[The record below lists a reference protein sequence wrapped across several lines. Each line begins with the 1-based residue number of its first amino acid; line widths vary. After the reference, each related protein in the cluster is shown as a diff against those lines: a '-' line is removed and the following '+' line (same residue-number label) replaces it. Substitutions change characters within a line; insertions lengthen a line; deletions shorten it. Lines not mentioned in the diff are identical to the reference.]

1 MDERGRKA
9 KQIRTQQQHRTDTA
23 DALPAPGAT
32 PHADV
37 APREAG
43 AAGTPEAWLNPR
55 DPRTAALLK
64 QRTPGGGYEIGE
76 ADLVRNIRHWEDT
89 GEMEHVRQLCEVLVD
104 RCMPEFQRRTYGLRH
119 RPELREDAIA
129 AMIEQLL
136 REARDP
142 NEVFMTKNFVHYLR
156 CLCADQF
163 NRVLR
168 QEGLSYRRDEQ
179 GKPAGRGHHVPR
191 ALMES
196 LDTVPAERDEEL
208 PGREIAD
215 SRDPLDERMAVL
227 QAEQIL
233 LNLPDPLDRQIMVLR
248 VLEGLQW
255 EEIAHICGKTERT
268 MRLRFEKAR
277 VALAARLTGD
287 RE

>member
-9 KQIRTQQQHRTDTA
+9 KQVRTQQQQRTA
-23 DALPAPGAT
+23 DAIPAPGAT
-32 PHADV
+32 PQADV

-43 AAGTPEAWLNPR
+43 ASEAWLNPR
-55 DPRTAALLK
+55 DPRTDAQLK
-64 QRTPGGGYEIGE
+64 KRSASGGYEVGE
-76 ADLVRNIRHWEDT
+76 ADLVRNIRHLQDG
-89 GEMEHVRQLCEVLVD
+89 GELDSARRLCEVLVD

-129 AMIEQLL
+129 AMIEQVLI
-136 REARDP
+136 EARNP

-191 ALMES
+191 ALVES
-196 LDTVPAERDEEL
+196 LDTVPAERDDEL

-215 SRDPLDERMAVL
+215 SRDSLGERMGVL

-255 EEIAHICGKTERT
+255 EEIAQICGKTERT
-268 MRLRFEKAR
+268 MRLRFEKSR
-277 VALAARLTGD
+277 TVLAAQLTA
-287 RE
+287 EPE

>member
-9 KQIRTQQQHRTDTA
+9 RQVRTQQPHRTA

-43 AAGTPEAWLNPR
+43 AAEAWLNPR
-55 DPRTAALLK
+55 DPRTEALLK
-64 QRTPGGGYEIGE
+64 KRTASGGYEVGE
-76 ADLVRNIRHWEDT
+76 ADLVRNIRHLQEG
-89 GEMEHVRQLCEVLVD
+89 GELDSARKLCEVLVD

-119 RPELREDAIA
+119 RPELREDAIE
-129 AMIEQLL
+129 AMIEQVLI
-136 REARDP
+136 EARNP

-191 ALMES
+191 ALVES
-196 LDTVPAERDEEL
+196 LDTVPAERDDEL

-215 SRDPLDERMAVL
+215 SRDSLGERIGIL

-255 EEIAHICGKTERT
+255 EEIAQICGKTERT

-277 VALAARLTGD
+277 TVLAAQLTA
-287 RE
+287 EPE

>member
-9 KQIRTQQQHRTDTA
+9 KQVRTQQQQSTA

-37 APREAG
+37 APRE
-43 AAGTPEAWLNPR
+43 PETQETWLNPR
-55 DPRTAALLK
+55 DPRTEALLK
-64 QRTPGGGYEIGE
+64 KRMPSGGYEVGE
-76 ADLVRNIRHWEDT
+76 AQLVRNIRHWQER
-89 GEMEHVRQLCEVLVD
+89 GETDVVRRLCEVLVD

-129 AMIEQLL
+129 AMIEQVLV
-136 REARDP
+136 EARNP

-191 ALMES
+191 ALVES
-196 LDTVPAERDEEL
+196 LDTVPAERDDEL

-215 SRDPLDERMAVL
+215 GRDSLGERMGVL

-255 EEIAHICGKTERT
+255 EEIAQICGKTERT

-277 VALAARLTGD
+277 TVLAAHLTA
-287 RE
+287 EPE